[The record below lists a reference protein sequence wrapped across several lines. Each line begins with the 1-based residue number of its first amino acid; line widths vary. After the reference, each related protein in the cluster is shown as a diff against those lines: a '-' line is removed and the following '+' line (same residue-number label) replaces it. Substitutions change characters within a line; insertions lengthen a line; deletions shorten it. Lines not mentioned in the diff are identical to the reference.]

1 MDRVRKSSKKKDL
14 IDEIVNNINKLAS
27 RFKGYTIS
35 QETIQ
40 SIEAEKRYRYSYES
54 IEEKLCGSSYSDL
67 ARCSL
72 LYDSYYI
79 PTEYA
84 SEYLQILKILD
95 THAYEMNQN
104 LKKKKAKLEKDKK
117 DKKQVS
123 KIKNTVT

>member
-1 MDRVRKSSKKKDL
+1 M
-14 IDEIVNNINKLAS
+14 DEIVNNINKLAS
-27 RFKGYTIS
+27 NFKAYTIS
-35 QETIQ
+35 QEIIQ
-40 SIEAEKRYRYSYES
+40 SIESEKRYRYSYES

-72 LYDSYYI
+72 FYDSYYI

-104 LKKKKAKLEKDKK
+104 LKKKKAKFEKDKK
-117 DKKQVS
+117 DKKDKKPIS
-123 KIKNTVT
+123 KIKNTIT